1 MATGKTSVLLT
12 AIAAPVVVLS
22 IWQSTMAQSEYYG
35 NVIITMSSCLDYI
48 NGKAST
54 PSSACCSQL
63 PPVAGSQ
70 LQCLCEVLGGGS
82 NSFSVSLNQTQ
93 ALALPSACHA
103 QTPSASRCNNSNG

>member
-1 MATGKTSVLLT
+1 MLLT
-12 AIAAPVVVLS
+12 AIAALVVVLS
-22 IWQSTMAQSEYYG
+22 LWQSTMAQSEYYG

-54 PSSACCSQL
+54 PSSACRSQL
-63 PPVAGSQ
+63 ATVAGSQ
-70 LQCLCEVLGGGS
+70 PQCLCEVLGGGS

-93 ALALPSACHA
+93 AVAIPNACHV